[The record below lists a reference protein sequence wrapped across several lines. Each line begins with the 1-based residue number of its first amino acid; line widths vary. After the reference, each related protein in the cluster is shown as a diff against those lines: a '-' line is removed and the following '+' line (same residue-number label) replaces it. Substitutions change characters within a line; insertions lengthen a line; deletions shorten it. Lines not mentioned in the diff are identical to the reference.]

1 MAREKKKTKDIHI
14 RIAEDDLSILKDKA
28 DKAKLSL
35 TDYLTYCGIGKQI
48 FIVDE
53 FISQTRCKCCS
64 QSAFSYPIKTT
75 NQDSHFIW
83 PSYNL
88 IGFTAVFSTYI
99 QIPVYN
105 HSIFLLSRLK

>member
-48 FIVDE
+48 FIVDGIDELNRQHRLANSGQVQVVGLNE
-53 FISQTRCKCCS
+53 FLTEY
-64 QSAFSYPIKTT
+64 QS
-75 NQDSHFIW
+75 
-83 PSYNL
+83 
-88 IGFTAVFSTYI
+88 IGK
-99 QIPVYN
+99 
-105 HSIFLLSRLK
+105 SIIELLDRKRWR